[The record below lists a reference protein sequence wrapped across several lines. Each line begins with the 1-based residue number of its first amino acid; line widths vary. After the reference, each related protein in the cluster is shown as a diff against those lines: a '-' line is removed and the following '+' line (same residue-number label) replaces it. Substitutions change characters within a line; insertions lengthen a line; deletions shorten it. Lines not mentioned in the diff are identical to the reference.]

1 MNQIG
6 SRSTFIAN
14 VCALFVAA
22 VMVAEGGYIQIL
34 THERPSVDNY
44 LTHEAWSF
52 FIPALVMFIIR
63 NRICSWFFLVLYIAL
78 SIQMFF
84 QARSIF
90 LGTYEHHLPPWGS
103 RLGYLAPFLIFF
115 PIFCLGIYAFVA
127 LIDCVASRF
136 DLRQ

>member
-1 MNQIG
+1 MNLTG

-22 VMVAEGGYIQIL
+22 VMAAEGGYIQIVV
-34 THERPSVDNY
+34 HERPSVDNY
-44 LTHEAWSF
+44 LTHESWGF

-63 NRICSWFFLVLYIAL
+63 NRIFSWFFLVLYIAL

-90 LGTYEHHLPPWGS
+90 LGTYEYHLAPWAS
-103 RLGYLAPFLIFF
+103 SLGYLAPFLMFS
-115 PIFCLGIYAFVA
+115 IFCLGTYAVVA